1 MDIFKPLALSTLI
14 AAPLFLIGC
23 SSDDNHVS
31 RVSYQIEVTN
41 LTAAQ
46 PMSPLAVALHSG
58 SYAMWQIGTSA
69 SSGLEQLAE
78 GGDNTAL
85 LAEASSAHAVTMTGN
100 GLILPGTSDSIIIN
114 TNMKSDL
121 ALSFATMLVNTN
133 DGFTGLSGDKLSN
146 LALGETRSTELLAL
160 DAGTEANSESVVT
173 IPGPA
178 AGGEGYNVDRDDRD
192 TVGGHPGV
200 VTSADGLAT
209 SALGEEHRFDN
220 PVARVTITRLK

>member
-1 MDIFKPLALSTLI
+1 MDIFKPLALSALI
-14 AAPLFLIGC
+14 VAPLFLFGC

-31 RVSYQIEVTN
+31 RVSYQVEVTN

-58 SYAMWQIGTSA
+58 SYGMWQIGTSA

-78 GGDNTAL
+78 GGDSTAL
-85 LAEASSAHAVTMTGN
+85 LGEATSANAVTLTGS
-100 GLILPGTSDSIIIN
+100 GLIMPGTSDSVIIDA
-114 TNMKSDL
+114 NMSSDL

-133 DGFTGLSGDKLSN
+133 DGFTGLSGDMLSS
-146 LALGETRSTELLAL
+146 LALGETRSTELIAL
-160 DAGTEANSESVVT
+160 DAGTEANSESAAT

-178 AGGEGYNVDRDDRD
+178 AGGEGYNVIRDDRD

-200 VTSADGLAT
+200 VTSADGLSA